1 MNHRIC
7 DIRRL
12 GTQRSLVDEDV
23 NLPQVASML
32 MLRSTPA
39 RSAAEKISLTKNL
52 PGLEMPP
59 ENKMRIGT
67 MKILLALGAMFL
79 GLTPLAGQQ
88 ISNVRVEQDPALKY
102 YKVTFDLSGQAG
114 DTYQIKAV
122 PYKAGRELTNPRYLT
137 GKGISAPCSPGKG
150 LQLFWE
156 PILEGQEPEGWQFR
170 ISATA
175 IPKNMVFV
183 EGGSFQMGSNDESDE
198 KPVHQVTVSS
208 FWIGKYEVTQAE
220 WKEVMGSNPS
230 NWKGDQLPV
239 ESVSWY
245 DAVDYCNKRSIKE
258 GLTPCYSGSGA
269 GITCNWNANG
279 YRLPTEAEW
288 EYAARGGKHSKGYK
302 YSGSNDIGSVAWYD
316 GNSGS
321 KTNRVGTK
329 AANELG
335 LHDMSGNVWE
345 WCWDWYDSGYY
356 AKSPGS
362 DPRGAGSGS
371 YRGLRGGSW
380 GFGDGYCR
388 VAGRSFNGPGY
399 GDCGLGLRLARA
411 VF

>member
-1 MNHRIC
+1 
-7 DIRRL
+7 
-12 GTQRSLVDEDV
+12 
-23 NLPQVASML
+23 
-32 MLRSTPA
+32 
-39 RSAAEKISLTKNL
+39 
-52 PGLEMPP
+52 
-59 ENKMRIGT
+59 
-67 MKILLALGAMFL
+67 
-79 GLTPLAGQQ
+79 
-88 ISNVRVEQDPALKY
+88 
-102 YKVTFDLSGQAG
+102 
-114 DTYQIKAV
+114 
-122 PYKAGRELTNPRYLT
+122 
-137 GKGISAPCSPGKG
+137 
-150 LQLFWE
+150 
-156 PILEGQEPEGWQFR
+156 
-170 ISATA
+170 
-175 IPKNMVFV
+175 
-183 EGGSFQMGSNDESDE
+183 MGSNDGDSDE

-208 FWIGKYEVTQAE
+208 FLIGKYEVTQAE

-335 LHDMSGNVWE
+335 LHDMSGNVAE
-345 WCWDWYDSGYY
+345 WCWDWYD
-356 AKSPGS
+356 AKYPSKMAEFNN
-362 DPRGAGSGS
+362 PRGPSGGS
-371 YRGLRGGSW
+371 LKVIRGGSVKNGIGTKLGILNRESGNPNLGYSYV
-380 GFGDGYCR
+380 GFR
-388 VAGRSFNGPGY
+388 LVRS
-399 GDCGLGLRLARA
+399 R
-411 VF
+411 

>member
-1 MNHRIC
+1 MKQT
-7 DIRRL
+7 L
-12 GTQRSLVDEDV
+12 
-23 NLPQVASML
+23 
-32 MLRSTPA
+32 
-39 RSAAEKISLTKNL
+39 ISL
-52 PGLEMPP
+52 
-59 ENKMRIGT
+59 
-67 MKILLALGAMFL
+67 MFML
-79 GLTPLAGQQ
+79 GLVLLAGQA
-88 ISNVRVEQDPALKY
+88 ISNVRVSQHPELRY
-102 YKVTFDLSGQAG
+102 YQITFDLSGQAG

-156 PILEGQEPEGWQFR
+156 PILAGQEPEGWQFR

-321 KTNRVGTK
+321 KTYRVGTK

-380 GFGDGYCR
+380 YYYGDSCR
-388 VAGRSFNGPGY
+388 VADRGYNGPDRRDNY
-399 GDCGLGLRLARA
+399 GGLRLARA